1 MAGAKKRN
9 WWLCFI
15 SICRNCDQSHFVNI
29 TPICLKLNDR
39 SVLLGWLTNFNWI
52 VFLFYSFSTCQQCGG
67 YHEFMN
73 GLLDRDMKQPLLIL
87 MIQKSQNKGW
97 LSWSNSKLNE
107 VFDCNKMP
115 KDFLMLL
122 HWTAIYDQNNTTC
135 QSL

>member
-1 MAGAKKRN
+1 
-9 WWLCFI
+9 
-15 SICRNCDQSHFVNI
+15 
-29 TPICLKLNDR
+29 
-39 SVLLGWLTNFNWI
+39 
-52 VFLFYSFSTCQQCGG
+52 
-67 YHEFMN
+67 MN
-73 GLLDRDMKQPLLIL
+73 GVLDRDMKQPLLIL

-122 HWTAIYDQNNTTC
+122 HWIAIYDQNNTTC